1 MTNLANPVSGL
12 AIALVGAAMLAA
24 CGPAKTSNTPQEAAT
39 TPGAVKVAAFEK
51 CYGVA
56 LKGHNDCKAGP
67 GTTCAGTAKVDYQGN
82 SWKNVDADTCV
93 TQGGTLEAHAG
104 NTPPV
109 PHNG

>member
-12 AIALVGAAMLAA
+12 AIALAGAAMLAA
-24 CGPAKTSNTPQEAAT
+24 CGPAKTSNTSAEAAAT
-39 TPGAVKVAAFEK
+39 TGAVKVAAFEK

-82 SWKNVDADTCV
+82 SWKNVDAGSCLK
-93 TQGGTLEAHAG
+93 QGGTLEAHSG
-104 NTPPV
+104 SNPPV
-109 PHNG
+109 AQKG